1 MFIDLVLQHR
11 KYKDVDE
18 KTSFEYKNIEETT
31 KKLKSLLSEEDKKLV
46 DDLVYYLS
54 EHWDY
59 LHFIEYDNYLKVA
72 FITGLEVGE
81 FKNEYDNY

>member
-18 KTSFEYKNIEETT
+18 KTSIEYKIIEETT

-46 DDLVYYLS
+46 DNLVYYLS